1 MLVAFGIYRDLVQS
15 QQAKRDM
22 LRKRRGGEKKKKE
35 LEERKKETASRFHG
49 SVKGHGSDQ
58 MAEPFGVNH
67 QTGSIV
73 NAKRGG
79 EGVLL
84 LYWK

>member
-1 MLVAFGIYRDLVQS
+1 MTRLEKEG
-15 QQAKRDM
+15 
-22 LRKRRGGEKKKKE
+22 RREREEKK
-35 LEERKKETASRFHG
+35 ERKKKLGERQNETASRFYG

-58 MAEPFGVNH
+58 MAVPFGVNH

-84 LYWK
+84 QYWK